1 MEKIPGK
8 KFLRKAEAT
17 GNEVGVPMAR
27 DLGLVELLKRMFKEV
42 SEDHL
47 AAFAGNLTYKV
58 FFALFPFFVFLLTL
72 LGIFRAPNLLDYLLG
87 QTEAVL
93 PQGAA
98 TFVQDQLLTIAE
110 GRAEGA
116 LTVGA
121 IVSILLALWGV
132 SGAFR
137 SIMEAMNVMYKS
149 EEGRPFWKQYLIAI
163 LLSLAIAV
171 LLLTALGL
179 VVFGTQLGGAVADA
193 VGLGAVFEWVWA
205 IVQWPVL
212 LFFVVFAI
220 ALIYYYAPDVEQRFR
235 WISPGSIIAVVMWL
249 AFSLAFSLYVNNFG
263 SYNETY
269 GTLAGII
276 LLLLYIYYS
285 SFILLVG
292 AQLNQVV
299 EVHIPEGKDEGE
311 KTLNRDQ

>member
-1 MEKIPGK
+1 VGVVEDIGYKNKNTTGVLGGYVEKILGK

-72 LGIFRAPNLLDYLLG
+72 LGIFRAPNLLDYLLR

-121 IVSILLALWGV
+121 IVSILLAL
-132 SGAFR
+132 
-137 SIMEAMNVMYKS
+137 
-149 EEGRPFWKQYLIAI
+149 
-163 LLSLAIAV
+163 
-171 LLLTALGL
+171 
-179 VVFGTQLGGAVADA
+179 
-193 VGLGAVFEWVWA
+193 
-205 IVQWPVL
+205 
-212 LFFVVFAI
+212 
-220 ALIYYYAPDVEQRFR
+220 
-235 WISPGSIIAVVMWL
+235 
-249 AFSLAFSLYVNNFG
+249 
-263 SYNETY
+263 
-269 GTLAGII
+269 
-276 LLLLYIYYS
+276 
-285 SFILLVG
+285 
-292 AQLNQVV
+292 
-299 EVHIPEGKDEGE
+299 
-311 KTLNRDQ
+311 